1 MNLRE
6 GVFNIAL
13 FLSLL
18 LLIFIFI
25 PCGLIVYLL
34 ESLMGGFED

>member
-1 MNLRE
+1 MNLSE

-18 LLIFIFI
+18 LLILIFI

-34 ESLMGGFED
+34 ESVMGDFKD